1 MKKQDYLIAI
11 ADAETAT
18 QLHSLLNQSKTDGEL
33 FAVMQREIADAVGG
47 KFCALNA
54 ATKPNRTARWDR

>member
-1 MKKQDYLIAI
+1 MSKSEYLVAI

-18 QLHSLLNQSKTDGEL
+18 QLHALGEQARTDGEL
-33 FAVMQREIADAVGG
+33 FAGQRLELARAISD

-54 ATKPNRTARWDR
+54 ATNPNRKPRW